1 MDSLIDVVN
10 SLENKVLRL
19 LKKLDEVNEMNALLS
34 ERLAISETNNED
46 LQQAVKDWE
55 EKYNSL
61 KIANSMLGSI
71 QDKNEA
77 KLKINTL
84 IREIEH
90 CIGQLSE

>member
-34 ERLAISETNNED
+34 ERLAISERNNED